1 MKGSVKM
8 IKLKSKEDV
17 LKNYVSRYPEL
28 DEHFKLRLSE
38 EYDRYAELLKNCKTK
53 EEALEVFENEI
64 RENENRYKD
73 NALLR
78 GLEDSPHNQY
88 MEILANYG
96 LIVFF
101 RDNIFE

>member
-1 MKGSVKM
+1 MF
-8 IKLKSKEDV
+8 KLKSKEEV

-28 DEHFKLRLSE
+28 DQQFIANLSE
-38 EYDRYAELLKNCKTK
+38 EYDRYAKLLKDCNTK
-53 EEALEVFENEI
+53 EEAIEVFDSEI

-73 NALLR
+73 NALIR
-78 GLEDSPHNQY
+78 GLEDSPYNQY
-88 MEILANYG
+88 MEILAHYG